1 MWLFVFHSA
10 EGYCGSDGASGIC
23 FLSWC
28 DDLEWSWTFYVS
40 VYYTI
45 YVYGTLQVMRR
56 QIPVL
61 VGSQVKIDEEGKEN
75 GNEQMREEGS

>member
-1 MWLFVFHSA
+1 
-10 EGYCGSDGASGIC
+10 
-23 FLSWC
+23 
-28 DDLEWSWTFYVS
+28 
-40 VYYTI
+40 
-45 YVYGTLQVMRR
+45 MRR